1 MSLPPDPHHRPTKP
15 TAVGGDQLPASETP
29 PVDTPSD
36 QAIWSYTGRSE
47 RGRDRHFTGHVTH
60 LGGAAGERLRGEL
73 AAVISELLRWAAT
86 ASNAAEEPSDRHED
100 TAA

>member
-1 MSLPPDPHHRPTKP
+1 MSPPNDPHHRPAKP
-15 TAVGGDQLPASETP
+15 IAVGGDQLPASESP

-36 QAIWSYTGRSE
+36 QASWSYTGRIE
-47 RGRDRHFTGHVTH
+47 RGRVRHFSGHVTH

-86 ASNAAEEPSDRHED
+86 TSNAAEEPSDHHED